1 MAIKTKIDQVPIAA
15 RAVATRLRLA
25 SMLRDS
31 SLPDLLRALSPDDDG
46 KPRDVVPVEV
56 VQEALSTSQR
66 IVGRFKGVPDT
77 CLYRS
82 LARYAL
88 LRRAGHPVRFV
99 MALER
104 GSSKIEGHA
113 WVELDGKPLGEEIE
127 EKLAVTFSYPP
138 GPPS

>member
-1 MAIKTKIDQVPIAA
+1 
-15 RAVATRLRLA
+15 
-25 SMLRDS
+25 
-31 SLPDLLRALSPDDDG
+31 
-46 KPRDVVPVEV
+46 
-56 VQEALSTSQR
+56 
-66 IVGRFKGVPDT
+66 
-77 CLYRS
+77 
-82 LARYAL
+82 
-88 LRRAGHPVRFV
+88 VRFV